1 MHIVQL
7 LPELDEGGVERGT
20 AEISRELVKRGHQST
35 AISVGGRLV
44 SQIESEGGRHVTLP
58 IAGKNPL
65 TAPARVW
72 ALRQA
77 FRELK
82 PDMLHARSRVPAW
95 LTRLARRPLR
105 IPWVTTVHGLNRINA
120 YSRIM
125 TAGDRVIA
133 VGEAVKA
140 HVVDGYRLAPDSVRV
155 IQRGVD
161 MQAFSDASLDLEFI
175 QRIRGQYN
183 LAKSLVVVAVGR
195 VTFLKDYESLI
206 EAAAQLR
213 NQAHRPLKV
222 LIAGGAHPNKQ
233 DYFQS
238 LLTLVES
245 KSLGGSVHFIGS
257 QTKVAELYHLA
268 DVSVN
273 VSLKMGNMGRTV
285 VESLAMGTPV
295 VATTYPGLKN
305 LVSDGLNGAVIETK
319 NPDALTRALEQ
330 VGEGD
335 WSREAIRGTVPHE
348 YTLDGMVDQLVEVYQ
363 SLAASSSA

>member
-7 LPELDEGGVERGT
+7 FSELNEGGVERGT
-20 AEISRELVKRGHQST
+20 AEISRELVKRGYQST
-35 AISVGGRLV
+35 VISAGGKLV

-58 IAGKNPL
+58 IASKNPL
-65 TAPARVW
+65 TAPARVR
-72 ALRQA
+72 ALR
-77 FRELK
+77 RVICELK
-82 PDMLHARSRVPAW
+82 PDVLHPRSRVPAW
-95 LTRLARRPLR
+95 LTRMARRPLN
-105 IPWVTTVHGLNRINA
+105 IPWVTTVHGLNRING

-133 VGEAVKA
+133 VGEAVKT
-140 HVVDGYRLAPDSVRV
+140 HVVDGYRLVPDSVRV

-161 MQAFSDASLDLEFI
+161 MQAFSDANLDMEFI
-175 QRIRGQYN
+175 QSICEQYS
-183 LAKSLVVVAVGR
+183 LAKRLVVVAVGR

-206 EAAAQLR
+206 DAASQLR
-213 NQAHRPLKV
+213 DQLDRPVKV
-222 LIAGGAHPNKQ
+222 LIAGGVHPRKQ

-238 LLTLVES
+238 LVNLVEA
-245 KSLGGSVHFIGS
+245 KSLADSVHFIGS
-257 QTKVAELYHLA
+257 QAKVAELYHLV

-319 NPDALTRALEQ
+319 NPDALAKALEQ